1 MHDGMCVDGR
11 AALVEAWTSC
21 RPRLYVLC
29 RRWLGGSAVDAEDV
43 LSQVMIRAIEEHGST
58 GAISNYVGWL
68 TRIARNQCMDIHRER
83 AFRRRMLDQLAFQAY
98 LTGITSFADHPETD
112 HLRWELGERI
122 HLAIDAL
129 PPRLREPCKRRFLEE
144 MPYERIAVDL
154 GLTNETV
161 RKRIQEARDLLHQW
175 LAREREDGRPVGA
188 RPRAR

>member
-1 MHDGMCVDGR
+1 VDGR
-11 AALVEAWTSC
+11 AALVEAWTRC

-43 LSQVMIRAIEEHGST
+43 LSQVVIRAIEEHGSA

-68 TRIARNQCMDIHRER
+68 TRIARNQCMDVHRER
-83 AFRRRMLDQLAFQAY
+83 ACQHRMLDNVAIQAY
-98 LTGITSFADHPETD
+98 VAGLGSYEDHPEAD

-144 MPYERIAVDL
+144 MPYERIAAEL
-154 GLTNETV
+154 CLTNETV
-161 RKRIQEARDLLHQW
+161 RKRIQEARTLLHRG
-175 LAREREDGRPVGA
+175 LSGAREDGRPM
-188 RPRAR
+188 RARSRAR